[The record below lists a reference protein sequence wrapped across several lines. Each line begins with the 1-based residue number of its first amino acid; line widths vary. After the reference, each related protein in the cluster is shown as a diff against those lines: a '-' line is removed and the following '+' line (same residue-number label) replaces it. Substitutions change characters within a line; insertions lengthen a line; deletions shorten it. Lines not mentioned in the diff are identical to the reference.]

1 MLIEDRQIINAERSE
16 LWELLMEIPT
26 VAECMPGVAE
36 IRSEGPDEYKAR
48 MSVKVGAINLKF
60 DAQLRVLERDREQW
74 TAKMQVAGAER
85 GVGGAIN
92 AAMTMMLMEVG
103 AATELVVRIDAKIL
117 GKLAEFGQPVMR
129 KKATA
134 MTAEFAQRIGE
145 RIAPSDGLV
154 VAGDGLDA
162 RGAPDGTRP
171 TIADTQSHPSAL
183 WRLLQRLRS
192 LRRRWGTKYRRLRSS
207 RRVQGDEGLKSGR

>member
-1 MLIEDRQIINAERSE
+1 VLIEDRQVINVQRSD
-16 LWELLMEIPT
+16 LWDLLMEIPT

-74 TAKMQVAGAER
+74 TAKMHVAGAER
-85 GVGGAIN
+85 GVGGAVN
-92 AAMTMMLMEVG
+92 AALTMMLVEAG
-103 AATELVVRIDAKIL
+103 TATELVVRIDAKIL
-117 GKLAEFGQPVMR
+117 GRLAEFGQPVMR

-145 RIAPSDGLV
+145 RVAPSDGLV
-154 VAGDGLDA
+154 VPSGGVNG
-162 RGAPDGTRP
+162 RGVANGTRP
-171 TIADTQSHPSAL
+171 TVVETQSHPSAL
-183 WRLLQRLRS
+183 SRLLQRLRS
-192 LRRRWGTKYRRLRSS
+192 FWRRPTGTKNGRFGAKPPRLK
-207 RRVQGDEGLKSGR
+207 D